1 MLFNTEKKTSIIFTK
16 VRGHPFQSQPLIL
29 AYQGQR
35 NVSFFKKFCVL
46 TKWMVP
52 NRTLGFFLSDH
63 DSQDVEK
70 TAQRT
75 NIFFH

>member
-1 MLFNTEKKTSIIFTK
+1 
-16 VRGHPFQSQPLIL
+16 
-29 AYQGQR
+29 
-35 NVSFFKKFCVL
+35 
-46 TKWMVP
+46 MVP

-75 NIFFH
+75 NIFFHWGAQGVNFNEMLMHFCVDHFS